1 MRFAGPGL
9 FFLQKTTLKSLRLEQ
24 QTPTFLVPGTSLVG
38 GDFSMD
44 VEVWEEADGFG
55 MMQVRYIYC
64 ALYFYSYYIVIYNEL
79 RQ

>member
-1 MRFAGPGL
+1 MK
-9 FFLQKTTLKSLRLEQ
+9 QQCLRPPI
-24 QTPTFLVPGTSLVG
+24 PTFLVPGTSLVG

>member
-1 MRFAGPGL
+1 M
-9 FFLQKTTLKSLRLEQ
+9 
-24 QTPTFLVPGTSLVG
+24 G

-64 ALYFYSYYIVIYNEL
+64 ALYFYSNSSKKGRLSLILNQKDSPHIEQMMLYNVI
-79 RQ
+79 